1 MFVYLRFLRTSAAA
15 MTAMMIT
22 TAAPAIR
29 RVSVEMP
36 VPGVG
41 ATVGLG
47 AMVNVGAVVGGGVV
61 GVVVGAGV
69 IAATAGP
76 TAR

>member
-1 MFVYLRFLRTSAAA
+1 MFICVFFALRAAA
-15 MTAMMIT
+15 MTAMMMT
-22 TAAPAIR
+22 TATPAISK
-29 RVSVEMP
+29 VSVETP

-47 AMVNVGAVVGGGVV
+47 ATVDVGAVVGGVV

-69 IAATAGP
+69 IAAAAGP